1 MKVYRSWEK
10 EGARPCP
17 RVEYQSADLRRKTAI
32 AFKREKFP
40 DDVCES
46 KRRSEIVPFF
56 HSRVLICGYTV
67 LFRVTR
73 KFINFFTLE
82 KMWPTLPCLRFPK
95 FANIFYRKF
104 TIITSK
110 RVIKKR
116 RKRRRRKKNSK
127 LVLFRRERK
136 RESQN
141 LNTKHEKLRRCER
154 ICVKILMRAK
164 VWKKKCPSGNTI

>member
-1 MKVYRSWEK
+1 MDIIESISFVGEREVV
-10 EGARPCP
+10 ETDCLVAEARPCP

-104 TIITSK
+104 TIITPK
-110 RVIKKR
+110 RVIKKKKKEEEER
-116 RKRRRRKKNSK
+116 RTRS
-127 LVLFRRERK
+127 LFFFEEKERER
-136 RESQN
+136 
-141 LNTKHEKLRRCER
+141 
-154 ICVKILMRAK
+154 AK
-164 VWKKKCPSGNTI
+164 T